1 LHSQCTRSLIVRYDG
16 PPELF
21 TMYACL
27 FADLAVQQM
36 STAWLVKHEVE
47 LRSRAQ
53 SYFKEFGFPP
63 HPGVL
68 VEMVRKGE

>member
-1 LHSQCTRSLIVRYDG
+1 
-16 PPELF
+16 
-21 TMYACL
+21 MYACL

-36 STAWLVKHEVE
+36 STAWLIEHEVE
-47 LRSRAQ
+47 LRSRVQ